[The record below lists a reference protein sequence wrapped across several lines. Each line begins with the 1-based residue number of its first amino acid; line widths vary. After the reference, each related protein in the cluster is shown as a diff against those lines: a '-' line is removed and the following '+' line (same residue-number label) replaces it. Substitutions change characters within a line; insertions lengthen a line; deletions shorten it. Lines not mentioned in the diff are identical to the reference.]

1 MSSCIFVFTHV
12 ANILHST
19 YSLMHRVETKT
30 FHFMEKFRGKQEG
43 IWGMVIQFSSFP
55 PLWVFSSF
63 LWNNFYP
70 LHKADRT
77 IIKANSSWIPP
88 CFDFLAMLTLS
99 ADMLDV
105 ASFSKV
111 ATRQINENT
120 PKKAWN
126 VKLFVFFLLYIQ
138 QSASRGF
145 FFCFY
150 FVLYLILILNK
161 RANYGRISKFKV
173 SMEASP

>member
-1 MSSCIFVFTHV
+1 MFVCCSESLTSSSAVTVKFTHMSSCIFVFTHV

-63 LWNNFYP
+63 LWDNFYP

-88 CFDFLAMLTLS
+88 CFDFLSFNQLS
-99 ADMLDV
+99 L
-105 ASFSKV
+105 
-111 ATRQINENT
+111 ENSSGIYII
-120 PKKAWN
+120 KRGY
-126 VKLFVFFLLYIQ
+126 FVFIQ
-138 QSASRGF
+138 E
-145 FFCFY
+145 
-150 FVLYLILILNK
+150 N
-161 RANYGRISKFKV
+161 ISFGLAIV
-173 SMEASP
+173 QGWGH

>member
-126 VKLFVFFLLYIQ
+126 IKLFVFFSSI
-138 QSASRGF
+138 
-145 FFCFY
+145 
-150 FVLYLILILNK
+150 YLAECLQRVFSVFTLSCI
-161 RANYGRISKFKV
+161 
-173 SMEASP
+173 